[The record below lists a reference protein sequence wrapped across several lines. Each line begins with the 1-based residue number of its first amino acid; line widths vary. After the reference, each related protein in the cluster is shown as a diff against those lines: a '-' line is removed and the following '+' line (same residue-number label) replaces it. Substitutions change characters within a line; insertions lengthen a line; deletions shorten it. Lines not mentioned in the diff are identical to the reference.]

1 MTRINLLP
9 WREARR
15 EADRKRFLLVLGG
28 VVLLSAG
35 SIVLGDRYINH
46 AIERQAARNAYLGQQ
61 ISALEERAGQL
72 DELKSR
78 RAQLI
83 ERMQVI
89 QSLQGQRSGTA
100 QIFEQL
106 ARTLPDEVYFTD
118 LQWRDRRLVISG
130 MAASNQGVAEL
141 LRNLDA
147 TDVLGVPRLTEI
159 KAAGDGSGSDAAS
172 LFSLTVPQA
181 EKRLM
186 VPGP

>member
-15 EADRKRFLLVLGG
+15 EAGRRRFLLALGG

-61 ISALEERAGQL
+61 ISALEEREGQL

-83 ERMQVI
+83 ERMQII
-89 QSLQGQRSGTA
+89 QGLQGQRSGTA
-100 QIFEQL
+100 QIFDQL
-106 ARTLPDEVYFTD
+106 ARALPDEVYFTD
-118 LQWRDRRLVISG
+118 LRWRDRRLVISG
-130 MAASNQGVAEL
+130 MAVSNQSVAEL

-147 TDVLGVPRLTEI
+147 ADVFGVPSLTEI
-159 KAAGDGSGSDAAS
+159 KASGDGSGNDAAS

-181 EKRLM
+181 EKRPV